1 MPAETLEIMLADDH
15 PVVLAGIRSLV
26 LVHEDLRIVGEA
38 QDGLAALEMAK
49 DIRPHIVVLDISMPG
64 MKGTSLA
71 EELRQHCPGS
81 KLVVLTVHEDRGYL
95 RQLLESGVS
104 GYVLKRSAADDL
116 VKAIRIA
123 AAGGIYIDPS
133 LKAMAF
139 GSSVSGALPSHES
152 NTTDLSS
159 RELEVLRL
167 LAEGHSNKSVA
178 ARLNIAIKTAETYK
192 SRAFEKLGLQSRVE
206 LIRYAATKGW
216 LDRM

>member
-1 MPAETLEIMLADDH
+1 MFAEKLEIMLADDH

-26 LVHEDLRIVGEA
+26 LVHDDLRIVGEA

-49 DIRPHIVVLDISMPG
+49 DIRPDIVVLDISMPG
-64 MKGTSLA
+64 LRGTSLA
-71 EELRQHCPGS
+71 EELRQNCPGS

-104 GYVLKRSAADDL
+104 GYVLKRSATEDL
-116 VKAIRIA
+116 VKAIRIV

-139 GSSVSGALPSHES
+139 GSSVSGALPSHA
-152 NTTDLSS
+152 TDVGDLST

-178 ARLNIAIKTAETYK
+178 ARLNIAVKTAETYK

-206 LIRYAATKGW
+206 LVRYAAAKGW
-216 LDRM
+216 LDRT